1 MNRRRKSCY
10 RPYEGK
16 RWPLW
21 RKAVLALLLAGA
33 LAFGALF
40 GAVMYGAY
48 DHIQGEPRL
57 MVILGCQVKPWG
69 PSILLQDRLDKA
81 LDYLEEH
88 PDVQVVVSGGQGS
101 DEPTTEA
108 QAMYDYLTEHGVEPE
123 RIWQEDQSHN
133 TWQNVRYTLALLE
146 EKGSDRVIV
155 FARTKNRTEDCAEA
169 LCDAGYRAESIHSDK
184 SQGQR
189 KRALDNFRRG
199 RTSILVAT
207 DVLARGIDVPDVDHV
222 INFDL
227 PDMPEDYVHRI
238 GRTGRAGEQGFA
250 VSFVTRE
257 SRRTMSDIEKLIGK
271 NVPLMELETYELDMT
286 VLEKGKKGA
295 PKKGGYK
302 GNKGSGRPA
311 GAKRSDKRGGE
322 KRDFERR
329 SDSRAEGR
337 SDNRPGRGKRAEGKR
352 SFDGAAKPDGPRSN
366 NMDHAKRRLEMNEK
380 KREKSAPNAKGAA
393 KQNGSKKKAGV
404 GGYNYSRFA
413 NN

>member
-1 MNRRRKSCY
+1 MLLFSATIDHSIQKNLGSLLND
-10 RPYEGK
+10 P
-16 RWPLW
+16 
-21 RKAVLALLLAGA
+21 AVVEIARN
-33 LAFGALF
+33 
-40 GAVMYGAY
+40 
-48 DHIQGEPRL
+48 GETAQTVEQFMMP
-57 MVILGCQVKPWG
+57 IANFKKPE
-69 PSILLQDRLDKA
+69 LLQ
-81 LDYLEEH
+81 
-88 PDVQVVVSGGQGS
+88 
-101 DEPTTEA
+101 
-108 QAMYDYLTEHGVEPE
+108 
-123 RIWQEDQSHN
+123 
-133 TWQNVRYTLALLE
+133 ALLE